1 MSDLIKAQD
10 TSVSTQVKAPR
21 GLENRTDQS
30 DLILPR
36 AKKIE
41 AMSPEMQDEACVKSG
56 VMPGK
61 IINSITKEVLPE
73 KFVPVFFFKQFIRFN
88 ASKMGERGWVDGFG
102 PRDIVYITQDAKDPR
117 LVKDAAWEG
126 DLPPVTMTFL
136 NFLSVFEGQQMPI
149 IVSFGGTNY
158 KAGRELLSLASFKG
172 GDLFSN
178 KYRLTTKKVDGDKGS
193 YFVLKCGYSEAAT
206 GQEYA
211 VAENLYNSFAAKEV
225 KVHTDDSSEAAPF

>member
-1 MSDLIKAQD
+1 MSDIQKAQD
-10 TSVSTQVKAPR
+10 TSVSTAVKPAR

-41 AMSPEMQDEACVKSG
+41 AMSPEMQDEDCVKSG

-73 KFVPVFFFKQFIRFN
+73 KFIPVFYFKHWIRFN
-88 ASKMGERGWVDGFG
+88 ANKMGERGWVDGFG

-117 LVKDAAWEG
+117 LAKDAAWDG

-136 NFLSVFEGQQMPI
+136 NFLSVFEGQEVPVI
-149 IVSFGGTNY
+149 LSFGGTNY
-158 KAGRELLSLASFKG
+158 KAGKTLLSLATFKG

-178 KYRLTTKKVDGDKGS
+178 KYRLTTKKVDGDKGT
-193 YFVLKCGYSEAAT
+193 YFVLNVGFSEKAD
-206 GQEYA
+206 GKEYQI
-211 VAENLYNSFAAKEV
+211 AENLYESFRSKEV
-225 KVHTDDSSEAAPF
+225 KVHTETSEEAPF

>member
-1 MSDLIKAQD
+1 MSELIKAQD

-73 KFVPVFFFKQFIRFN
+73 KFVPILFFKNWIRWN
-88 ASKMGERGWVDGFG
+88 ANKIGERGWVDGFG
-102 PRDIVYITQDAKDPR
+102 PRDIVYMTQDPKDAR
-117 LVKDAAWEG
+117 LVKDAAWDG
-126 DLPPVTMTFL
+126 DIPPVTTTYF
-136 NFLSVFEGQQMPI
+136 NFLSIFEGQQMPV
-149 IVSFGGTNY
+149 IVTFGGTNGR
-158 KAGRELLSLASFKG
+158 AGKELLSLATFKG

-178 KYRLTTKKVDGDKGS
+178 KYRLTTKKVDGDKGT
-193 YFVLKCGYSEAAT
+193 YFVFKVGYAEPANGA
-206 GQEYA
+206 EYQIG
-211 VAENLYNSFAAKEV
+211 ENLYTSFVTKEV
-225 KVHTDDSSEAAPF
+225 KVHTEDSEAAPF